1 VQSLLCSFS
10 FLLCSSICEKCTN
23 IHSEVNKGGHGALIA
38 GSGLVDQTLNY
49 LCVLPGLHNF
59 HLCLDGFHHRH
70 ILHRKPTN
78 IARFLCSTTFVYPS
92 YNLISESTL
101 LSSYPRLSFVARL
114 MCFIYQF
121 VDSYIPC
128 CFIYTSNSNC
138 KLFWN
143 PNSSESCPPRKGS
156 PHPPC
161 TVILAAQHKL
171 QGRWLAGKP
180 LRLQTKFIRLVCS
193 KKARTNAQSSNTLS
207 KINTGKRL
215 ISNRHGQRYLYCNY

>member
-1 VQSLLCSFS
+1 MFRQKQNICRIKNRGSAPLIRIRHRFQTKLKTWVRFQIGVDFS
-10 FLLCSSICEKCTN
+10 SAIFVVFFFVFLCSSICEKCTN

-92 YNLISESTL
+92 CNLISESTL

-128 CFIYTSNSNC
+128 CFIYTSNSN
-138 KLFWN
+138 
-143 PNSSESCPPRKGS
+143 
-156 PHPPC
+156 
-161 TVILAAQHKL
+161 
-171 QGRWLAGKP
+171 
-180 LRLQTKFIRLVCS
+180 
-193 KKARTNAQSSNTLS
+193 
-207 KINTGKRL
+207 
-215 ISNRHGQRYLYCNY
+215 